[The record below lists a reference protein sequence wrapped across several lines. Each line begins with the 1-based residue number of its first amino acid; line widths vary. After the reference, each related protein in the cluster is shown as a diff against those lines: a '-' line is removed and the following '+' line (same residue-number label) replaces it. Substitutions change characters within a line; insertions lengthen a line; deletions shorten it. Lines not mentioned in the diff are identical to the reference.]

1 MKNRKFWITVLSG
14 LLAAAMLLGLLAGL
28 IPTKANA
35 ASSSEIRDQIDALE
49 AQEAQ
54 IQAQI
59 ADLEAQMG
67 ENLTE
72 MQAVVAQKQLID
84 QEVFLLY
91 TQISNINEQIAAY
104 GVLIADKQDELDAA
118 QARYQ
123 ELNEQNKER
132 IRAMEEDGNLSY
144 WSVLFKANS
153 FSDLLDRLN
162 MIEEIAISD
171 QRRLQELSDAAA
183 EVEAAKV
190 SLETEKA
197 NLETTKEQLA
207 ASQAELDAKAEE
219 ADALLAELN
228 ARGYEYEAMMAEA
241 EANIEVL
248 MAEIASQEAA
258 YDAAVMEE
266 YWATYVPPETTAPS
280 YDNSGDDTTD
290 DTTDGGDDS
299 YDDDSGSS
307 GGGYD
312 TSGEGWICPVPW
324 YVLTSPFGYRI
335 HPIYG
340 DWRFHSG
347 VDLAC
352 SEGTPI
358 YAARSGQ
365 VTAASY
371 NGSMGYYVQINHG
384 DGYASIYMHMTH
396 YIVSAGEYVSQG
408 EVIGYVG
415 STGDSTGD
423 HLHFGISYYGEY
435 VNPME
440 YI

>member
-1 MKNRKFWITVLSG
+1 M
-14 LLAAAMLLGLLAGL
+14 
-28 IPTKANA
+28 
-35 ASSSEIRDQIDALE
+35 
-49 AQEAQ
+49 
-54 IQAQI
+54 
-59 ADLEAQMG
+59 
-67 ENLTE
+67 
-72 MQAVVAQKQLID
+72 
-84 QEVFLLY
+84 
-91 TQISNINEQIAAY
+91 
-104 GVLIADKQDELDAA
+104 
-118 QARYQ
+118 
-123 ELNEQNKER
+123 
-132 IRAMEEDGNLSY
+132 
-144 WSVLFKANS
+144 
-153 FSDLLDRLN
+153 
-162 MIEEIAISD
+162 
-171 QRRLQELSDAAA
+171 
-183 EVEAAKV
+183 
-190 SLETEKA
+190 
-197 NLETTKEQLA
+197 
-207 ASQAELDAKAEE
+207 
-219 ADALLAELN
+219 
-228 ARGYEYEAMMAEA
+228 
-241 EANIEVL
+241 
-248 MAEIASQEAA
+248 
-258 YDAAVMEE
+258 
-266 YWATYVPPETTAPS
+266 
-280 YDNSGDDTTD
+280 
-290 DTTDGGDDS
+290 
-299 YDDDSGSS
+299 
-307 GGGYD
+307 
-312 TSGEGWICPVPW
+312 PW

>member
-1 MKNRKFWITVLSG
+1 MKNRKLWVAVLSG
-14 LLAAAMLLGLLAGL
+14 ILVAAMLLGLLAGL

-35 ASSSEIRDQIDALE
+35 ASSSEIREQINALE
-49 AQEAQ
+49 AQEAE
-54 IQAQI
+54 IQAQM
-59 ADLEAQMG
+59 AELEAQIG
-67 ENLTE
+67 GNLTE
-72 MQAVVAQKQLID
+72 MQAVVAQKQIID

-91 TQISNINEQIAAY
+91 TQINNINQQISAY

-118 QARYQ
+118 QARYE
-123 ELNEQNKER
+123 ELNEQNKGR
-132 IRAMEEDGNLSY
+132 IRTMEEDGSLSY

-162 MIEEIAISD
+162 MIEEIAASD

-183 EVEAAKV
+183 EVEAAKA
-190 SLETEKA
+190 SLEAEKA
-197 NLETTKEQLA
+197 NLEATKEQLA
-207 ASQAELDAKAEE
+207 ASQEELNAKSAE

-228 ARGYEYEAMMAEA
+228 ARGYEYEALMAEA
-241 EANIEVL
+241 EANMEVL
-248 MAEIASQEAA
+248 MAQIASQEAA
-258 YDAAVMEE
+258 YDAALMEE

-280 YDNSGDDTTD
+280 NDNGGNNG
-290 DTTDGGDDS
+290 GGDD
-299 YDDDSGSS
+299 DNGGGSS
-307 GGGYD
+307 NGGSSNGGG
-312 TSGEGWICPVPW
+312 SSEGWLCPVPW
-324 YVLTSPFGYRI
+324 YVLTSPFGYRV

-340 DWRFHSG
+340 DTRFHSG

-358 YAARSGQ
+358 YATRSGQ

-396 YIVSAGEYVSQG
+396 YVVSAGEYVSQG

-423 HLHFGISYYGEY
+423 HLHFGISYNGEY